1 MTHVI
6 INWAIAVVAV
16 IAFAAAQQLDPH
28 DFETEVESEM
38 RVYTEAAQACRNA
51 HRTESAPEWDDTNQ
65 RWVCVTRRGEVLAYQ
80 QPGAMP

>member
-38 RVYTEAAQACRNA
+38 RSYTEAAQACRNA
-51 HRTESAPEWDDTNQ
+51 YQAEVSTELNDANQ
-65 RWVCVTRRGEVLAYQ
+65 WVCVTRRGEVLPYKEVKK
-80 QPGAMP
+80 